1 MKSFLEFVDKRT
13 RESKKQLDILKRVLE
28 KGGMSVVDFSEEE
41 DPHLF
46 LKGSKNLSFEGVRIY
61 KIGGEIVF
69 RVQKE
74 ENTHPYGKAYSLQ
87 VEEMYDDILSD
98 EMEERVI
105 IIDTS
110 NEEVIKSI
118 SEEMRKFFNRS
129 DKAEK
134 EIRSIEFGNNNDS
147 MGSVLASSTGTDY
160 ANQEIK
166 KNKGI

>member
-1 MKSFLEFVDKRT
+1 MKSFLEFVDKKS
-13 RESKKQLDILKRVLE
+13 RESKKQLEILKRVLE
-28 KGGMSVVDFSEEE
+28 KGGMSVVDFLEEE
-41 DPHLF
+41 EPHLF
-46 LKGSKNLSFEGVRIY
+46 LKGSKNLSFEGVRLY

-74 ENTHPYGKAYSLQ
+74 EKTHPYGRAYPIQ

-98 EMEERVI
+98 DMNEEKAGK
-105 IIDTS
+105 
-110 NEEVIKSI
+110 EVIKLI

-134 EIRSIEFGNNNDS
+134 EIRSIEFDKNDGSAGN
-147 MGSVLASSTGTDY
+147 VLASSTGTDY
-160 ANQEIK
+160 ANQVLS

>member
-98 EMEERVI
+98 EMDEEKAGK
-105 IIDTS
+105 
-110 NEEVIKSI
+110 EVIKSI
-118 SEEMRKFFNRS
+118 SEEMRNFFNRS

-160 ANQEIK
+160 ANQVLS

>member
-1 MKSFLEFVDKRT
+1 M
-13 RESKKQLDILKRVLE
+13 
-28 KGGMSVVDFSEEE
+28 
-41 DPHLF
+41 
-46 LKGSKNLSFEGVRIY
+46 
-61 KIGGEIVF
+61 
-69 RVQKE
+69 QKE
-74 ENTHPYGKAYSLQ
+74 ENTHPYGTAYPIQ

-98 EMEERVI
+98 EMDEEKAGK
-105 IIDTS
+105 
-110 NEEVIKSI
+110 EVIKSI

-160 ANQEIK
+160 ANQVLS

>member
-98 EMEERVI
+98 EMDEEKAGK
-105 IIDTS
+105 
-110 NEEVIKSI
+110 EVIKSI

-160 ANQEIK
+160 ANQIK
-166 KNKGI
+166 RKNKGI

>member
-61 KIGGEIVF
+61 RIGGEIVF

-98 EMEERVI
+98 EMDEEKAGK
-105 IIDTS
+105 
-110 NEEVIKSI
+110 EVIKSI

-160 ANQEIK
+160 ANQVLS

>member
-13 RESKKQLDILKRVLE
+13 RESKKQLGILKRVLE

-74 ENTHPYGKAYSLQ
+74 ENTHPYGTAYPIQ
-87 VEEMYDDILSD
+87 VEEMYDDIISD
-98 EMEERVI
+98 EMDEEKAGK
-105 IIDTS
+105 
-110 NEEVIKSI
+110 EVIKSI

-160 ANQEIK
+160 ANQVLS
-166 KNKGI
+166 KNKGIW

>member
-13 RESKKQLDILKRVLE
+13 RQTKKQLEIIKRVLE
-28 KGGMSVVDFSEEE
+28 KSGMSVVDFLEEE
-41 DPHLF
+41 EPHIF

-74 ENTHPYGKAYSLQ
+74 EKTHPYGRAYPID

-98 EMEERVI
+98 EM
-105 IIDTS
+105 
-110 NEEVIKSI
+110 NEEKAGKEVMKSI
-118 SEEMRKFFNRS
+118 SEEMKKFFNRS

-134 EIRSIEFGNNNDS
+134 EIRSIEFDKSSDS
-147 MGSVLASSTGTDY
+147 MGKVLASSTGTDY
-160 ANQEIK
+160 ANQVLN

>member
-1 MKSFLEFVDKRT
+1 MKSFLEFVDKRI

-98 EMEERVI
+98 EMDEEKAGK
-105 IIDTS
+105 
-110 NEEVIKSI
+110 EVIKSI

-160 ANQEIK
+160 ANQVLS

>member
-98 EMEERVI
+98 EMDEEKAGK
-105 IIDTS
+105 
-110 NEEVIKSI
+110 EVIKSI

-160 ANQEIK
+160 ANQVLS